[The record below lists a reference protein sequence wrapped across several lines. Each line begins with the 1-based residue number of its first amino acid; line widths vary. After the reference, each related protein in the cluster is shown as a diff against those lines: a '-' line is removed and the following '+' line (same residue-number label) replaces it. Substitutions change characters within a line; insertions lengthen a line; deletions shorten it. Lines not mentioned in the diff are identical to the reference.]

1 MPKIKFNY
9 AYCYQVQQKYT
20 IASNI
25 ATENDV
31 LLYVLYMHASI
42 IMIYT
47 AIPCVIHA
55 NLAVYM

>member
-1 MPKIKFNY
+1 MPIVINCNK
-9 AYCYQVQQKYT
+9 